1 MSGFLQLM
9 DTVLPF
15 CRDVDDN
22 DEADKV
28 SIREESALEDE
39 EVSLV
44 ENVQRS
50 YVHVHSKV
58 LPVFC

>member
-1 MSGFLQLM
+1 M

-39 EVSLV
+39 EASLV